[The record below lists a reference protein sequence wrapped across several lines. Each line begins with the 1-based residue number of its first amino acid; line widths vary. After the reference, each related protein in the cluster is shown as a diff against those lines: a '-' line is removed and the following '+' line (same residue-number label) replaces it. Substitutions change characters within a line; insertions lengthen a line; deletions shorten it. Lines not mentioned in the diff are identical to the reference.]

1 MAAAVQ
7 IGSTPEQQI
16 AEFQAHRRKLLEVS
30 KNRSLLVCD
39 RDMGDGRALNHI
51 LREAIDGGQLLRADL
66 WHPQRAPVFHSA
78 ETVRRLHRELVDALN
93 RAIQENG
100 PPPANDWYGPRI
112 NDVIALFAHAVARSE
127 ATVSFLEPPQDEE
140 RARRVLIPIQESA
153 QHSSPKLK

>member
-16 AEFQAHRRKLLEVS
+16 AEFQAQRRKLLEVS
-30 KNRSLLVCD
+30 KIVRCSHVI
-39 RDMGDGRALNHI
+39 ATWVTVAPLNHI

-78 ETVRRLHRELVDALN
+78 EAVRRLHRELVDALN

-100 PPPANDWYGPRI
+100 PPPANDWYSPQI
-112 NDVIALFAHAVARSE
+112 NDVIALFAHAAARSE
-127 ATVSFLEPPQDEE
+127 ATVSFIEPPQDEE

-153 QHSSPKLK
+153 QHSSPK